1 VFPPRWTLH
10 HYVAL
15 LDVVCA
21 VAVAIGTVVLGASAP
36 TLRDAAF
43 PLLLGVCVVA
53 VLVRWAVRSWR
64 DGGRKAEGVAS
75 TPPPP
80 PPVRPADP
88 PRLSPEGE
96 RELARVVGV
105 LAVAGV
111 FAPRVPEPADL
122 RSPVADRGEP
132 VTADGVL
139 AALDEADYYVPGF
152 DAAAYSAN
160 LALHVSHGEQFAEVL
175 REQVGD
181 LVRLAGGG
189 LDEVTA
195 TVDLM
200 DRTGTA
206 RVPTVVRLV
215 VDGAEQVLAYD
226 GAVKYL
232 STEVH
237 VALARLLRERATG
250 LRLAWL
256 WSDQGVWLSGL
267 PDGAVDGLNT
277 ALGAAAGEGWQWVD
291 EQEPVAAGEMYER

>member
-1 VFPPRWTLH
+1 VLPSRWTLH

-64 DGGRKAEGVAS
+64 DGDRQAERVAS
-75 TPPPP
+75 PPPDP
-80 PPVRPADP
+80 PADP

-96 RELARVVGV
+96 RELNRVVGV
-105 LAVAGV
+105 LAGAGV
-111 FAPRVPEPADL
+111 FTPRVPEPADL
-122 RSPVADRGEP
+122 RTPVADQGEP
-132 VTADGVL
+132 VTAEGVL
-139 AALDEADYYVPGF
+139 AALDEADHYVPGF
-152 DAAAYSAN
+152 DAAVYSAN
-160 LALHVSHGEQFAEVL
+160 LAFHVSHGEQLAEVL

-189 LDEVTA
+189 LDGVTA
-195 TVDLM
+195 TVDLT
-200 DRTGTA
+200 DRAGSG
-206 RVPTVVRLV
+206 RVRTVVRLV
-215 VDGAEQVLAYD
+215 VDGAERVLTYD
-226 GAVKYL
+226 GAAKYL

-291 EQEPVAAGEMYER
+291 EQEPVAACEMYAP

>member
-1 VFPPRWTLH
+1 MLPSRWTLH

-21 VAVAIGTVVLGASAP
+21 VAVAIGTVALGASAP

-64 DGGRKAEGVAS
+64 DGGRKAERVAS
-75 TPPPP
+75 PSPERQ
-80 PPVRPADP
+80 RPEP
-88 PRLSPEGE
+88 LSPEGG
-96 RELARVVGV
+96 RELARIVAV
-105 LAVAGV
+105 LAAAGV
-111 FAPRVPEPADL
+111 FAPRAPDPADL
-122 RSPVADRGEP
+122 HGPVADQGEP

-139 AALDEADYYVPGF
+139 AALDEADHYVPGF

-160 LALHVSHGEQFAEVL
+160 LAFHVSHGEQLAEVL
-175 REQVGD
+175 REQVVD

-189 LDEVTA
+189 LDGVTA
-195 TVDLM
+195 TVDLT
-200 DRTGTA
+200 DRAGSG
-206 RVPTVVRLV
+206 RVATVVRLV

-226 GAVKYL
+226 GAAKYL

-237 VALARLLRERATG
+237 VALARLLRERETDR
-250 LRLAWL
+250 RLAWL

-267 PDGAVDGLNT
+267 PDGSVDGLNT
-277 ALGAAAGEGWQWVD
+277 ALGAAAAEGWQWVD
-291 EQEPVAAGEMYER
+291 EQEPVAAGQMYPH

>member
-1 VFPPRWTLH
+1 MLPSRWTLH
-10 HYVAL
+10 HYGAL

-64 DGGRKAEGVAS
+64 DGGRKAERVAS
-75 TPPPP
+75 PPP
-80 PPVRPADP
+80 RSPADP

-96 RELARVVGV
+96 RELTRIVAV
-105 LAVAGV
+105 LAAAGV
-111 FAPRVPEPADL
+111 FAPRAPDPADL
-122 RSPVADRGEP
+122 HGPVADQGEP
-132 VTADGVL
+132 ITVEGVL

-160 LALHVSHGEQFAEVL
+160 LAFHVSHGEQLAEVL

-181 LVRLAGGG
+181 LVRLGGG
-189 LDEVTA
+189 RLADVTA
-195 TVDLM
+195 AVDLTY
-200 DRTGTA
+200 RPGTA
-206 RVPTVVRLV
+206 RVRTVIRLV
-215 VDGAEQVLAYD
+215 VDEAEQVLAYD
-226 GAVKYL
+226 GAAKYL

-237 VALARLLRERATG
+237 VALARILRERG
-250 LRLAWL
+250 MDRRLAWL

-291 EQEPVAAGEMYER
+291 EQEPVAAGEMYEP

>member
-1 VFPPRWTLH
+1 MLPPRWTLH

-64 DGGRKAEGVAS
+64 DGGRQAEGVAS
-75 TPPPP
+75 TPP

-105 LAVAGV
+105 LAGAGV

-122 RSPVADRGEP
+122 RTPVADQGEP

-139 AALDEADYYVPGF
+139 AALDEAGHYVPGF

-189 LDEVTA
+189 LDGVTA
-195 TVDLM
+195 TVDLT
-200 DRTGTA
+200 DR
-206 RVPTVVRLV
+206 P
-215 VDGAEQVLAYD
+215 
-226 GAVKYL
+226 
-232 STEVH
+232 
-237 VALARLLRERATG
+237 ATG
-250 LRLAWL
+250 AFPP
-256 WSDQGVWLSGL
+256 WSGSSSTVPSRCS
-267 PDGAVDGLNT
+267 PTT
-277 ALGAAAGEGWQWVD
+277 A
-291 EQEPVAAGEMYER
+291 PPST